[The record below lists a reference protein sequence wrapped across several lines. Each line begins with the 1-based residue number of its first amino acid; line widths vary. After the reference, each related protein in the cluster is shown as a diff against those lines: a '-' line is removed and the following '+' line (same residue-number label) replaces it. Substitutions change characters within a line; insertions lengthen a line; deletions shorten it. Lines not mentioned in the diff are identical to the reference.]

1 MTVYTLGVWRVRPGR
16 EDDFVAE
23 WDALAR
29 WTVESGYEWSG
40 TLLRDRSDLSVF
52 VSVGPWPSVE
62 VAERWRSSDGF
73 AERIEHLRELVESM
87 DDPGVLDVVLRVS

>member
-1 MTVYTLGVWRVRPGR
+1 
-16 EDDFVAE
+16 
-23 WDALAR
+23 
-29 WTVESGYEWSG
+29 
-40 TLLRDRSDLSVF
+40 VF
-52 VSVGPWPSVE
+52 VSVGPWPSAE